1 MKTKV
6 DNKKIIK
13 ALLLV
18 GGGIGI
24 VYLFTKALNKKSGT
38 QNQQGNFI
46 TNPTNAPLEV
56 SVVKPTLSENKL
68 KSHANTLTKAFNG
81 DGTDEQAIYDVFT
94 DVKNDVDF
102 NNLVTKFGVRTV
114 KGGLFTNTFKGNLRS
129 VIKNEMDS
137 NEIKFLNQIL
147 QSNGVSKQ
155 FTY

>member
-1 MKTKV
+1 MNKKV

-24 VYLFTKALNKKSGT
+24 VYLFTKVLNKKSGT

-56 SVVKPTLSENKL
+56 SVVKPTLDENKL
-68 KSHANTLTKAFNG
+68 RSSVNSLIKAFNG

-94 DVKNDVDF
+94 NVKNDVDF
-102 NNLVTKFGVRTV
+102 TNLVTKFGTKTIRGGFFTSSTKGDLRTI
-114 KGGLFTNTFKGNLRS
+114 
-129 VIKNEMDS
+129 IKKEMDS
-137 NEIKFLNQIL
+137 NEIKYLNQIL
-147 QSNGVSKQ
+147 QGNGVSKQ